1 MVAWPY
7 NKAPSDTSKFD
18 ADTDSIGLSRP
29 DLKKITEFVINAQG
43 SDTAPTISDLG
54 SVAGGVNMNI
64 DNHNV
69 FKFTATNDI
78 TLAFTGTFVSTQVT
92 QGLIH
97 ITNGGA
103 HTVTYS
109 GNMKFTNGAQPTL
122 TSSGTDLLSFISIV
136 GDTEVI
142 INHIAKNIS

>member
-18 ADTDSIGLSRP
+18 ADADSIGLSRP

-54 SVAGGVNMNI
+54 NVAGTVNMNI

-92 QGLIH
+92 QGLIR

-109 GNMKFTNGAQPTL
+109 AGMKFTNGAQPTL
-122 TSSGTDLLSFISIV
+122 TSSGTDVLSFISIDD
-136 GDTEVI
+136 GTVI